1 MKQKYSICIFLALLL
16 CVSLSVVWI
25 TGQVNRDT
33 ELTEDII
40 VQETEKT
47 NDEETVYS
55 SKTVDEYKYV
65 IMDVDGHLT
74 VFYSDNETVYF
85 DTGIRSENLS
95 DAVRSDLQ
103 CGIRFLTEEELYEFL
118 ENYSS

>member
-33 ELTEDII
+33 ELPEDII

>member
-1 MKQKYSICIFLALLL
+1 MKQKYSICIFIALLL